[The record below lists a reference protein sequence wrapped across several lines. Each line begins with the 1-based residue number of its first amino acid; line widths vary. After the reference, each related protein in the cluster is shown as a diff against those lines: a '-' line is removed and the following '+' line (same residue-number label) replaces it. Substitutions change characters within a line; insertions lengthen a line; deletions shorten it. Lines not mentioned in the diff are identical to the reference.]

1 LPSLHDPEKACP
13 GLIRGGCRF
22 SEKIMRN
29 NKLKRNDDSTPFRF
43 SVIVAK
49 WRGAR
54 PSPMP
59 AAKIMT
65 GELAPARHVPRAAT
79 RCREPGSNPPFDATL
94 VAAVT
99 SRPI

>member
-1 LPSLHDPEKACP
+1 MIPKS
-13 GLIRGGCRF
+13 GCRF

-43 SVIVAK
+43 SMIAAK
-49 WRGAR
+49 PRRGQPRGDRQTANKNHDGRACAR
-54 PSPMP
+54 PSRSMRCYRLQ
-59 AAKIMT
+59 
-65 GELAPARHVPRAAT
+65 GT
-79 RCREPGSNPPFDATL
+79 RIKSTIDATL